1 MTSFAISPEAVYEAR
16 KVLAEGDNLRGQ
28 SMTNAETPDDKMRMA
43 LQKHQL
49 DMERELMK
57 QDHAIGMEQFKQQA
71 ALGQKYADN
80 NLKAEQMR
88 LQNSLQSAQ
97 PRQAQPN
104 QTAQQAVDNQYY
116 NNDAI
121 TQVPMYLG
129 NNFS

>member
-1 MTSFAISPEAVYEAR
+1 MTSFAISPQALQEAR
-16 KVLAEGDNLRGQ
+16 QVLGTGDNLQGQ
-28 SMTNAETPDDKMRMA
+28 SMTNAETPDDKMMMTQ
-43 LQKHQL
+43 QKHEL
-49 DMERELMK
+49 DMERERMK
-57 QDHAIGMEQFKQQA
+57 QDHAVGMEQFKQQA